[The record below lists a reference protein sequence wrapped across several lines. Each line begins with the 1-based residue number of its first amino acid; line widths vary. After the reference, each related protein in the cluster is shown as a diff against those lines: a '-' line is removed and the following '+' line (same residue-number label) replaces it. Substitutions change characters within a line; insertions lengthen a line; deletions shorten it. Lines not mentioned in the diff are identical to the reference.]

1 MRHTYISMT
10 VTALHSDSTYQEV
23 RSCHFVLSD
32 FISQYHIDV
41 IAVSQT
47 SCRGN
52 TGHQIIFQS
61 IESQK
66 CVLALTLVHHI
77 QMARKSCIQSQMVM
91 TLEHTWQNGFVAK
104 IDNCC
109 LSSGCFKLLAGCYF
123 FNALFFDQNAGI
135 IKNLQFFSDQ
145 GFFCINS
152 G

>member
-1 MRHTYISMT
+1 MT

-66 CVLALTLVHHI
+66 CVLALTPGSSYPDGPEVLHPEPDGYDT
-77 QMARKSCIQSQMVM
+77 R
-91 TLEHTWQNGFVAK
+91 TYLQNGFVAK

-145 GFFCINS
+145 GFFA
-152 G
+152 